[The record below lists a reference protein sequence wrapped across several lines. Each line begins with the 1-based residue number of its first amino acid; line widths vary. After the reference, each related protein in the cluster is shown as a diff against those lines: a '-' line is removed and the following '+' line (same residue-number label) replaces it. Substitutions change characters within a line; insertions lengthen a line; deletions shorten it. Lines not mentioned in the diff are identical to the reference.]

1 MSRRALS
8 SVILLASLSVVPAT
22 LAEEGMWMPRQVPE
36 IAGQLAERGYKVDT
50 KIFSN
55 LSGSPMG
62 AVVSLGGCSAS
73 FVSPDGLI
81 ITNHHCVRSAL
92 QYNATP
98 ERDLLV
104 NGYLAKTRAD
114 ELSAGPGSR
123 ASITVSMTDVTDE
136 ITGKIDPGLSDRER
150 YEVIERRSKERV
162 QKCEK
167 GGFRCRVASFFEGN
181 RYFEI
186 AQQEISDVRL
196 VYAPNSGI
204 GRFGGETDN

>member
-1 MSRRALS
+1 LEKLMSRRALS

-104 NGYLAKTRAD
+104 NGYLAKPRAD

-123 ASITVSMTDVTDE
+123 A
-136 ITGKIDPGLSDRER
+136 
-150 YEVIERRSKERV
+150 
-162 QKCEK
+162 
-167 GGFRCRVASFFEGN
+167 
-181 RYFEI
+181 
-186 AQQEISDVRL
+186 
-196 VYAPNSGI
+196 
-204 GRFGGETDN
+204 